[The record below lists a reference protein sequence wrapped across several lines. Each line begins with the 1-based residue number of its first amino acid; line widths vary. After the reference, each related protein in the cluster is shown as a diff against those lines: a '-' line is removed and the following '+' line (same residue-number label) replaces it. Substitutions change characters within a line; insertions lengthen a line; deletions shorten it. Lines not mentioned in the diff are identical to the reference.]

1 MPHEPWLETSNLRSG
16 YGGKPVL
23 QGVNFKLNKSE
34 VIAVIGRN
42 GAGKSTLMKTLI
54 GLLPTQQGEM
64 LFCGK
69 KIQNLACHHRAR
81 LGLGYVP
88 QGRDVFPRM
97 TVAEN
102 LAVSRIVCSQSSPQS
117 LTEIFNLF
125 PVLKERQK
133 QKAGT
138 MSGGQQQQLAIA
150 RALLTNPSLLLLDE
164 PSEGIQPSV
173 VQEIGRAILH
183 LNRASGL
190 TVMLVEQNMSMI
202 TAVAQRGY
210 VMDKGRVITE
220 LSREELE
227 DRDRLRTYLSV

>member
-1 MPHEPWLETSNLRSG
+1 MPPKPWLETSNLRSG

-23 QGVNFKLNKSE
+23 QGVNFTLKKSE

-42 GAGKSTLMKTLI
+42 GAGKSTLLKTLI

-69 KIQNLACHHRAR
+69 EIQNLACHRRAR

-102 LAVSRIVCSQSSPQS
+102 LAVSRIVSSESSPHA

-125 PVLKERQK
+125 PVLRERQK

-138 MSGGQQQQLAIA
+138 MSGGQQQQLAIG

-183 LNRASGL
+183 LNQTTGL

-220 LSREELE
+220 LSREELQ

>member
-23 QGVNFKLNKSE
+23 QGVNFKLNKNE

-102 LAVSRIVCSQSSPQS
+102 LAVSRIVSSQSSPQS

-183 LNRASGL
+183 LNRTSGL

-220 LSREELE
+220 LSREELQ

>member
-23 QGVNFKLNKSE
+23 QGVNFKLNKNE

-102 LAVSRIVCSQSSPQS
+102 LAVSRIVSSQSSPQS

-183 LNRASGL
+183 LNRTNGL

-220 LSREELE
+220 LSREELQ

>member
-1 MPHEPWLETSNLRSG
+1 MPREPWLETSNLRSG

-23 QGVNFKLNKSE
+23 QGVNFKLNRSE

-88 QGRDVFPRM
+88 QGRDLFPRM

-102 LAVSRIVCSQSSPQS
+102 LAVSRIVSSQSSPQS

-125 PVLKERQK
+125 PVLEERQK

-183 LNRASGL
+183 LNRTSGL

-210 VMDKGRVITE
+210 VMDKGRVITQ
-220 LSREELE
+220 LSREELQ

>member
-23 QGVNFKLNKSE
+23 QGVNFKLNRSE

-42 GAGKSTLMKTLI
+42 GAGKSTLMKTLM

-102 LAVSRIVCSQSSPQS
+102 LAVSRIVSSQSSPQS

-125 PVLKERQK
+125 PVLEERQK

-183 LNRASGL
+183 LNRTSGL

-220 LSREELE
+220 LSREELQ
-227 DRDRLRTYLSV
+227 DRNRLRTYLSV

>member
-102 LAVSRIVCSQSSPQS
+102 LAVSRIVSSQSSPQS

-183 LNRASGL
+183 LNRTNGL

-220 LSREELE
+220 LSREELQ

>member
-1 MPHEPWLETSNLRSG
+1 MRHEPWLETSNLRSG

-102 LAVSRIVCSQSSPQS
+102 LAVSRIVSSQSSPQS

-183 LNRASGL
+183 LNRTSGL

-220 LSREELE
+220 LSHEELQ

>member
-1 MPHEPWLETSNLRSG
+1 MSHEPWLETSNLRSG

-23 QGVNFKLNKSE
+23 QGVNFKLNRSE

-102 LAVSRIVCSQSSPQS
+102 LAVSRIVSSQSSPQS

-125 PVLKERQK
+125 PVLEERQK

-183 LNRASGL
+183 LNRTSGL

-210 VMDKGRVITE
+210 VMDKGRVITK
-220 LSREELE
+220 LSREELQ

>member
-1 MPHEPWLETSNLRSG
+1 MLPEPWLETSNLRSG

-23 QGVNFKLNKSE
+23 QGVNFKLNRSE

-102 LAVSRIVCSQSSPQS
+102 LAVSRIVSSQSSPQS

-125 PVLKERQK
+125 PVLEERQK

-183 LNRASGL
+183 LNRTSGL

-210 VMDKGRVITE
+210 VMDKGRVITK
-220 LSREELE
+220 LSREELQ

>member
-1 MPHEPWLETSNLRSG
+1 MLPEPWLETSNLRSG

-23 QGVNFKLNKSE
+23 QGVNFTLNKSE

-69 KIQNLACHHRAR
+69 RIQNLACHHRAR

-102 LAVSRIVCSQSSPQS
+102 LAVSRIVSSQSSPQS
-117 LTEIFNLF
+117 LTEIFSLF

-183 LNRASGL
+183 LNRTSGL

-220 LSREELE
+220 LSREELQ

>member
-1 MPHEPWLETSNLRSG
+1 MSHEPWLETSNLRSG

-102 LAVSRIVCSQSSPQS
+102 LAVSRIVSSPSSPQS

-183 LNRASGL
+183 LNRTSGL

-220 LSREELE
+220 LSREELQ

>member
-1 MPHEPWLETSNLRSG
+1 MLSEPWLETSDLRSG

-23 QGVNFKLNKSE
+23 QGVNFTLNKSE

-64 LFCGK
+64 LFRGK
-69 KIQNLACHHRAR
+69 RIQNLACHHRAR

-102 LAVSRIVCSQSSPQS
+102 LAVSRIVSSQSSPQS

-150 RALLTNPSLLLLDE
+150 RALLTIPSLLLLDE

-183 LNRASGL
+183 LNRTSGL

-220 LSREELE
+220 LSREELQ

>member
-23 QGVNFKLNKSE
+23 QGVNFKLNRSE

-102 LAVSRIVCSQSSPQS
+102 LAVSRIVSSQSSPQS

-125 PVLKERQK
+125 PVLEERQK

-183 LNRASGL
+183 LNRKSGL

-220 LSREELE
+220 LSREELQ

>member
-102 LAVSRIVCSQSSPQS
+102 LAVSRIVSSQSSPQS

-183 LNRASGL
+183 LNRTIGL

-220 LSREELE
+220 LSREELQ

>member
-1 MPHEPWLETSNLRSG
+1 MPDDPWLAATGLCSG

-23 QGVNFKLNKSE
+23 QGVNFELSKGE
-34 VIAVIGRN
+34 IVAFIGRN

-54 GLLPTQQGEM
+54 GLLAARPGEIQ
-64 LFCGK
+64 FRGTE
-69 KIQNLACHHRAR
+69 IQNLACHRRAR

-102 LAVSRIVCSQSSPQS
+102 LAVSRIISPRSEQLPLS
-117 LTEIFNLF
+117 EIFDLF
-125 PVLKERQK
+125 PILKERRL

-138 MSGGQQQQLAIA
+138 MSGGQQQQLAIG
-150 RALLTNPSLLLLDE
+150 RALLTNPSVLLLDE

-173 VQEIGRAILH
+173 VQEIGRAIQH
-183 LNRASGL
+183 LNETTGL
-190 TVMLVEQNMSMI
+190 TVMLVEQNMAMI

-210 VMDKGRVITE
+210 VMDKGRLITE
-220 LSREELE
+220 LSREELH
-227 DRDRLRTYLSV
+227 DRNRLRTYLSV

>member
-1 MPHEPWLETSNLRSG
+1 MPDDPWLEAKGLRSG

-23 QGVNFKLNKSE
+23 QGVSFELSKGE
-34 VIAVIGRN
+34 IVAFIGRN

-54 GLLPTQQGEM
+54 GLLATKPGEIR
-64 LFCGK
+64 FRGT
-69 KIQNLACHHRAR
+69 KIQNLACHRRAR

-102 LAVSRIVCSQSSPQS
+102 LAVSRIISPKSDQLS
-117 LTEIFNLF
+117 LSGIFDLF
-125 PVLKERQK
+125 PVLKERRF

-138 MSGGQQQQLAIA
+138 MSGGQQQQLAIG

-173 VQEIGRAILH
+173 VQEIGRAIQH
-183 LNRASGL
+183 LNQTTGL
-190 TVMLVEQNMSMI
+190 TVMLVEQNMAMI

-210 VMDKGRVITE
+210 VMDKGRLVAE
-220 LSREELE
+220 LSRQELH

>member
-23 QGVNFKLNKSE
+23 QGVNFKLNRSE

-42 GAGKSTLMKTLI
+42 GAGKSTLMKTLM

-102 LAVSRIVCSQSSPQS
+102 LAVSRIVSSQSSPQS

-125 PVLKERQK
+125 PVLEERQK

-183 LNRASGL
+183 LNRTSGL

-210 VMDKGRVITE
+210 VMDKGRVITK
-220 LSREELE
+220 LSREELQ

>member
-23 QGVNFKLNKSE
+23 QGVNFKLNKNE

-102 LAVSRIVCSQSSPQS
+102 LAVSRIVSSQSSPQS

-125 PVLKERQK
+125 PVLEERQK

-183 LNRASGL
+183 LNRTIGL

-220 LSREELE
+220 LSREELQ

>member
-102 LAVSRIVCSQSSPQS
+102 LAVSRIVSSQSSPQS

-183 LNRASGL
+183 LNRTSGL

-220 LSREELE
+220 LSHEELQ

>member
-1 MPHEPWLETSNLRSG
+1 MPDDPWLEAKGLRSG

-23 QGVNFKLNKSE
+23 QGVSFELSKGE
-34 VIAVIGRN
+34 IVAFIGRN

-54 GLLPTQQGEM
+54 GLLATKPGEIR
-64 LFCGK
+64 FRGT
-69 KIQNLACHHRAR
+69 KIQNLACHRRAR

-102 LAVSRIVCSQSSPQS
+102 LAVSRIISPKSGRLS
-117 LTEIFNLF
+117 LSEVFDLF
-125 PVLKERQK
+125 PVLKERRF
-133 QKAGT
+133 QKAGI
-138 MSGGQQQQLAIA
+138 MSGGQQQQLAIG

-173 VQEIGRAILH
+173 VQEIGRAIQH
-183 LNRASGL
+183 LNQTTGL
-190 TVMLVEQNMSMI
+190 TVMLVEQNMAMI

-210 VMDKGRVITE
+210 VMDKGRLVAE
-220 LSREELE
+220 LSREELH

>member
-23 QGVNFKLNKSE
+23 QGVNFKLNRSE

-102 LAVSRIVCSQSSPQS
+102 LAVSRIVSSQSSPQS

-125 PVLKERQK
+125 PVLEERQK

-183 LNRASGL
+183 LNRTSGL

-210 VMDKGRVITE
+210 VMDKGRVITK
-220 LSREELE
+220 LSREELQ

>member
-102 LAVSRIVCSQSSPQS
+102 LAVSHIVSSQSSPQS

-183 LNRASGL
+183 LNRTSGL

-220 LSREELE
+220 LSREELQ

>member
-1 MPHEPWLETSNLRSG
+1 MPDTPWLAATGLCSG

-23 QGVNFKLNKSE
+23 QGVNFGLSKGE
-34 VIAVIGRN
+34 IVAFIGRN

-54 GLLPTQQGEM
+54 GLLAARPGEIQ
-64 LFCGK
+64 FRGTE
-69 KIQNLACHHRAR
+69 IQNLACHRRAR

-102 LAVSRIVCSQSSPQS
+102 LAVSRIISPRSEQLPLS
-117 LTEIFNLF
+117 EIFDLF
-125 PVLKERQK
+125 PILKERRL

-138 MSGGQQQQLAIA
+138 MSGGQQQQLAIG
-150 RALLTNPSLLLLDE
+150 RALLTNPSVLLLDE

-173 VQEIGRAILH
+173 VQEIGRAIQH
-183 LNRASGL
+183 LNETTGL
-190 TVMLVEQNMSMI
+190 TVMLVEQNMAMI

-210 VMDKGRVITE
+210 VMDKGRLIAE
-220 LSREELE
+220 LSREALN
-227 DRDRLRTYLSV
+227 DRNRLRTYLSV

>member
-69 KIQNLACHHRAR
+69 KIQNVACHHRAR

-102 LAVSRIVCSQSSPQS
+102 LAVSRIVSSQSSPQS

-183 LNRASGL
+183 LNRTIGL

-220 LSREELE
+220 LSREELQ

>member
-1 MPHEPWLETSNLRSG
+1 MPREPWLQTNNLRSG

-23 QGVNFKLNKSE
+23 QGVNFTLNKSE

-54 GLLPTQQGEM
+54 GLLAAQQGEIH
-64 LFCGK
+64 FCGK
-69 KIQNLACHHRAR
+69 KIQNLACHRRAR

-97 TVAEN
+97 TVEEN
-102 LAVSRIVCSQSSPQS
+102 LAVSRIVASASVTNPLS
-117 LTEIFNLF
+117 EIFSLF

-138 MSGGQQQQLAIA
+138 MSGGQQQQLAIG

-173 VQEIGRAILH
+173 VQEIGRAILR
-183 LNRASGL
+183 LNQTAGL

-220 LSREELE
+220 LSREELQ
-227 DRDRLRTYLSV
+227 DRNRLRTYLSV

>member
-1 MPHEPWLETSNLRSG
+1 MSPEPWLQTNNLRSG

-23 QGVNFKLNKSE
+23 QGVNFTLNKSE

-54 GLLPTQQGEM
+54 GLLAAQQGEIQ
-64 LFCGK
+64 FCGK
-69 KIQNLACHHRAR
+69 KIQNLACHRRAR

-102 LAVSRIVCSQSSPQS
+102 LAVSRIVASASAAHS
-117 LTEIFNLF
+117 LTEIFSLF

-138 MSGGQQQQLAIA
+138 MSGGQQQQLAIG

-173 VQEIGRAILH
+173 VQEIGRTILH
-183 LNRASGL
+183 LNQTTGL

-210 VMDKGRVITE
+210 VMDKGRVIIE
-220 LSREELE
+220 LSREELQ
-227 DRDRLRTYLSV
+227 DRNRLRTYLSV

>member
-1 MPHEPWLETSNLRSG
+1 MPREPWLETSNLRSG

>member
-1 MPHEPWLETSNLRSG
+1 MPCEPWLQTNNLRSG

-23 QGVNFKLNKSE
+23 QGVNFTLNRSE

-54 GLLPTQQGEM
+54 GLLAAQQGEIQ
-64 LFCGK
+64 FCGK
-69 KIQNLACHHRAR
+69 KIENLACHRRAR

-97 TVAEN
+97 TVEEN
-102 LAVSRIVCSQSSPQS
+102 LAVSRIVASASATHS
-117 LTEIFNLF
+117 LSEVFRLF
-125 PVLKERQK
+125 PVLEERQK

-138 MSGGQQQQLAIA
+138 MSGGQQQQLAIG

-173 VQEIGRAILH
+173 VQEIGRAILR
-183 LNRASGL
+183 LNQTTGL

-220 LSREELE
+220 LSREELQ
-227 DRDRLRTYLSV
+227 DRNRLRTYLSV